1 MGTLVKPFN
10 KQSGVSRAAVEV
22 LLEPVTLTAGQSMPP
37 ISRTHNLQALVSYG
51 QNEWERRQVG
61 AISR

>member
-22 LLEPVTLTAGQSMPP
+22 LLESVTLTAGQSMPP
-37 ISRTHNLQALVSYG
+37 ISRTHSVQALVSHG
-51 QNEWERRQVG
+51 QNERERR
-61 AISR
+61 